1 MKKNKILLLISFF
14 TFNLIVSQDLK
25 LPTIFSNNMIMQQ
38 QSVVSIW
45 GWSKPNSKVS
55 INVSWNKKNIKLKAI
70 IVVNGS

>member
-1 MKKNKILLLISFF
+1 
-14 TFNLIVSQDLK
+14 
-25 LPTIFSNNMIMQQ
+25 MIMQQ